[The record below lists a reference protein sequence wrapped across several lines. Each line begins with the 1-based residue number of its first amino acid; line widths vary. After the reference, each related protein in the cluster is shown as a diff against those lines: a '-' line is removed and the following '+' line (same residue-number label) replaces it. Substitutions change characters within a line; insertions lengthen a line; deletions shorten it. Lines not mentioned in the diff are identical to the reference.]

1 MQASP
6 EEQIRRMKRELGIDS
21 GMDAFQRRYL
31 ELQAIFKYG
40 VDGMFILRDTRI
52 EAANDAF
59 CAFVNRTA
67 SEING
72 QNLSTFLDTDHP
84 NLKSALPERGSNRS
98 FFGELDFRLPD
109 GTLAAAEVTIV
120 PITVTPEETFSCFF
134 VHPLS
139 NRRKLQNENER
150 RGAMLGMLLENT
162 NESLILLDRNLKIVE
177 LNKAAQQ
184 TYYPLLRKSLTI
196 GDSALKLIPELEQ
209 ESYRAMYHEVLC
221 GLKHDKIREFQQVD
235 GSFLALHT
243 VYTPLLNYQGQVDGI
258 FLSIRDISSTRQV
271 TYELEKQ
278 QALFSA
284 LVQQAPDGMVIIEVD
299 GSIRFANASCTALL
313 GYDLQAR
320 LGASFFDFVWLS
332 DVNQA
337 RELLTQVLAQPAGI
351 NRSELRMRG
360 KENEAM
366 WCEFRI
372 QNQLTNPLINGI
384 VLHFNDISDRRAAQN
399 ALAESRYSL
408 EQLLNHTGESFMLFN
423 RKYQLVAFNH
433 VANDLHQQYHGEPL
447 QVGQKITASLVV
459 ISRTEAEQILRRIV
473 KGEVVDIT
481 QSIPAGS
488 ADERFFRFVFR
499 PVREGDGSISGG
511 VVIGEDVT
519 EGKKAEAAIADSRE
533 RLLQAQA
540 IARIGSWDYN
550 VASGLLLWSPQT
562 YEVMNLAADAPP
574 SWDLFFSN
582 IHPADREMVK
592 SRFQEVTGGTT
603 TFIQVEHRLV
613 GQFGEE
619 RWVRQIGTK
628 RESDNAR
635 GGWFNGTCQ
644 DISLEKR
651 AIAAQEKLV
660 EETKRQNRS
669 LEQLTFIA
677 SHSLRAPV
685 ANISSLMNFLNREK
699 LDDPMNAEIIEMIET
714 SAGVMDAKLQD
725 LLEVLRMRGDVHAP
739 ADAVSFADVLK
750 KVRFDFAGPLVAY
763 EATVVS
769 KLKVTSIYYPKHQLE
784 GIFAQFISNALK
796 FRHLERMPEIVI
808 NSDLVDDFI
817 VLSFSDNGL
826 GIDLERYRNRVFGMY
841 QVFHKVEGAK
851 GLGLY
856 LINEQVQS
864 LGGRI
869 EVSSQMDIGTTF
881 TVYLKNQADARS
893 HN

>member
-1 MQASP
+1 
-6 EEQIRRMKRELGIDS
+6 MKRELGIDS

-31 ELQAIFKYG
+31 ELQAIFQYG

-52 EAANDAF
+52 ETANLAF
-59 CAFVNRTA
+59 CAFIGRSA

-72 QNLSTFLDTDHP
+72 QNLSVFIDTNHP
-84 NLKSALPERGSNRS
+84 NVQRALPAGKNKRS

-109 GTLAAAEVTIV
+109 GNLLAAEVTIV
-120 PITVTPEETFSCFF
+120 PITVTSDETFHCFF

-139 NRRKLQNENER
+139 NRLKLQNENER

-196 GDSALKLIPELEQ
+196 GDSAYSLIPDPEQ
-209 ESYRAMYHEVLC
+209 ESYRAMYHEVLS
-221 GLKHDKIREFQQVD
+221 GLKQDKIREFQQAD
-235 GSFLALHT
+235 GSYLALHT
-243 VYTPLLNYQGQVDGI
+243 VYTPLLNSQGQVDGV

-271 TYELEKQ
+271 TYALEKQ

-299 GSIRFANASCTALL
+299 GSIRFANASCTSLL

-320 LGASFFDFVWLS
+320 LGASFFDFVWPT

-337 RELLTQVLAQPAGI
+337 RELLTQVLAQPTGI
-351 NRSELRMRG
+351 IRSELRMRG
-360 KENEAM
+360 KENVAM

-372 QNQLTNPLINGI
+372 QNQLTNALINGI
-384 VLHFNDISDRRAAQN
+384 VLHFNDISERRAAQN

-408 EQLLNHTGESFMLFN
+408 EQLLNHTGESFVLFN
-423 RKYQLVAFNH
+423 RKHHLVAFNH
-433 VANDLHQQYHGEPL
+433 AADALHQAYFGEPL
-447 QVGQKITASLVV
+447 QVGQKITAHLNAVAKPVV
-459 ISRTEAEQILRRIV
+459 EQLLRRV
-473 KGEVVDIT
+473 LKGEVIDLT
-481 QSIPAGS
+481 QAIQGGKAG
-488 ADERFFRFVFR
+488 ERTFRLVYR
-499 PVREGDGSISGG
+499 PVQESDGSISGG
-511 VVIGEDVT
+511 VVVGEDVT
-519 EGKKAEAAIADSRE
+519 ERVKAEAAVADSRE

-540 IARIGSWDYN
+540 IARIGSWDYKLD
-550 VASGLLLWSPQT
+550 SGLLLWSPQT
-562 YEVMNLAADAPP
+562 YEVMDLVTNAPP
-574 SWDLFFSN
+574 SWELFFSN
-582 IHPADREMVK
+582 IHPADREPVQ
-592 SRFQEVTGGTT
+592 SRFQDVTAGTT
-603 TFIQVEHRLV
+603 TFIQVEHRLIS
-613 GQFGEE
+613 QSGEE
-619 RWVRQIGTK
+619 RWVRQIGTLRK
-628 RESDNAR
+628 SENNQAS
-635 GGWFNGTCQ
+635 WFNGTCQ

-651 AIAAQEKLV
+651 AIAAQNRLV

-685 ANISSLMNFLNREK
+685 ANISSLMSFLNREH
-699 LDDPMNAEIIEMIET
+699 LNDPLNVEIIDMIQT

-725 LLEVLRMRGDVHAP
+725 LLEVLRMRADVHAP

-769 KLKVTSIYYPKHQLE
+769 NFKVKSIYYPKHQLE
-784 GIFAQFISNALK
+784 GIFAQFMSNALK
-796 FRHLERMPEIVI
+796 FRHFERIPEIVI

-841 QVFHKVEGAK
+841 QVFHKVEGTK

-856 LINEQVQS
+856 LVNEQVQS

-869 EVSSQMDIGTTF
+869 EVNSQVNIGTTF

>member
-1 MQASP
+1 
-6 EEQIRRMKRELGIDS
+6 MKRELGIDS

-59 CAFVNRTA
+59 CDFIGRTA
-67 SEING
+67 SEIND
-72 QNLSTFLDTDHP
+72 QNLSTFLDTNHP

-109 GTLAAAEVTIV
+109 GNLAAAEVTIV
-120 PITVTPEETFSCFF
+120 PITVAPNELFQCFF

-139 NRRKLQNENER
+139 NRRKLLNENER

-177 LNKAAQQ
+177 LNKAARQ
-184 TYYPLLRKSLTI
+184 TYYPLLRKSLSI
-196 GDSALKLIPELEQ
+196 GDSALTLIPESEQ

-221 GLKHDKIREFQQVD
+221 GLKHDKIREFRQVD
-235 GSFLALHT
+235 GSYLALHT
-243 VYTPLLNYQGQVDGI
+243 VYTPLLNNQGQVDGV
-258 FLSIRDISSTRQV
+258 FLSIRDISSTRQA
-271 TYELEKQ
+271 TYALEKQ

-284 LVQQAPDGMVIIEVD
+284 LVQQAPDGMVIIDVD

-337 RELLTQVLAQPAGI
+337 RELLIQVLAQPTGI
-351 NRSELRMRG
+351 NRSELRMQG

-384 VLHFNDISDRRAAQN
+384 VLHFNDINDRRAAQN

-408 EQLLNHTGESFMLFN
+408 EQLLNHTGESFVLFN
-423 RKYQLVAFNH
+423 RKHQLVAFNH
-433 VANDLHQQYHGEPL
+433 AAAALHQVYFGQPL
-447 QVGQKITASLVV
+447 QIGQKITAHLDVA
-459 ISRTEAEQILRRIV
+459 TKPMAEQLLRRV
-473 KGEVVDIT
+473 LKGEVIDFT
-481 QSIPAGS
+481 QTMQAGTRE
-488 ADERFFRFVFR
+488 ERTFRIVYR
-499 PVREGDGSISGG
+499 PVQENDGSISGG
-511 VVIGEDVT
+511 VVVGEDVT
-519 EGKKAEAAIADSRE
+519 ERVNAEAAVADSRE

-550 VASGLLLWSPQT
+550 LASGLLLWSPQT
-562 YEVMNLAADAPP
+562 YEVMELATDAPP

-582 IHPADREMVK
+582 IHPADQEMVQ
-592 SRFQEVTGGTT
+592 SRFQEATAGTT
-603 TFIQVEHRLV
+603 SFIQVEHRLV
-613 GQFGEE
+613 GQLGEE
-619 RWVRQIGTK
+619 RWVRQIGTR
-628 RESDNAR
+628 RESDNAQ

-685 ANISSLMNFLNREK
+685 ANISSLMNFLNRKE
-699 LDDPMNAEIIEMIET
+699 LNDPMNAEIIGMIQT
-714 SAGVMDAKLQD
+714 SADVMDAKLQD
-725 LLEVLRMRGDVHAP
+725 LLEVLRMRADVHAP

-750 KVRFDFAGPLVAY
+750 KVRFDLAGLLVAY

-769 KLKVTSIYYPKHQLE
+769 KFKVKSIYYPKHQLE
-784 GIFAQFISNALK
+784 GIFSQFIGNALK
-796 FRHLERMPEIVI
+796 FRHFERIPEIVI

-841 QVFHKVEGAK
+841 QVFHKVEGTK

-869 EVSSQMDIGTTF
+869 EVHSQVNIGTTF